1 MKIWRNISFL
11 NVKAERSEREPGL
24 IRRRESV
31 TYLGVYSEKAAI
43 LLNEVINWKINTCI
57 EKYVEAKKNGY
68 VYPPRYFNDDDDFP
82 IKGGGLFV
90 KCNAEVAIS
99 TISEVCLK
107 FKEVGDEYIKKYIR
121 AAFGVD
127 EMTKAIKEKIANELK
142 KFWEA
147 HSKEINNNGMLKI
160 KSTNESG
167 EENVFEY
174 READY
179 LVLYEFLKGRN
190 VNKLKSKYD
199 QTKLDE
205 MIGKRVEDQFVITAV
220 ETIQNE
226 IAKIAETCEDEIY
239 NMEAEFRENCNK
251 FLDMMS
257 KKNKENKKR
266 IADKGMEKIK
276 DLQNQISE
284 MIKMGNINFATRK
297 IKFE

>member
-11 NVKAERSEREPGL
+11 NAKAELEPGL
-24 IRRRESV
+24 IRKRESV

-57 EKYVEAKKNGY
+57 EKYVEAKNACS
-68 VYPPRYFNDDDDFP
+68 VYPQRYYNDDDFP
-82 IKGGGLFV
+82 IKGGGLFI

-147 HSKEINNNGMLKI
+147 HSENINNDGMLKI

-167 EENVFEY
+167 EEIVFKY
-174 READY
+174 CEADY

-226 IAKIAETCEDEIY
+226 IAEIAETCEDEIY

-251 FLDMMS
+251 LFDMMV
-257 KKNKENKKR
+257 KKNKEKKKR
-266 IADKGMEKIK
+266 IADEGMEKIK

-284 MIKMGNINFATRK
+284 MIKMGNINFAVK
-297 IKFE
+297 NIKFE

>member
-43 LLNEVINWKINTCI
+43 LLNEVINWKINICI
-57 EKYVEAKKNGY
+57 EKYVEEKKACS
-68 VYPPRYFNDDDDFP
+68 VYLPKYYDDDDFP
-82 IKGGGLFV
+82 VKGGGLFV
-90 KCNAEVAIS
+90 KCNAEVVIS
-99 TISEVCLK
+99 SIGEVCLK

-147 HSKEINNNGMLKI
+147 HSEEINNNEMLKI

-179 LVLYEFLKGRN
+179 LVLYDFLKGRSID
-190 VNKLKSKYD
+190 KLKSKYD

-205 MIGKRVEDQFVITAV
+205 MIGKRVEDQFVITAI

-251 FLDMMS
+251 LLDMMS
-257 KKNKENKKR
+257 KKNEENKKR

>member
-57 EKYVEAKKNGY
+57 EEYVEAKKNGY

-90 KCNAEVAIS
+90 KCNAEVTIS

-147 HSKEINNNGMLKI
+147 HSEEINNNGMLKI

-179 LVLYEFLKGRN
+179 LVLYEFLKGRSID
-190 VNKLKSKYD
+190 KLKSKYD

-226 IAKIAETCEDEIY
+226 IAEIAETCEGEIY

-251 FLDMMS
+251 LFDMMS

-284 MIKMGNINFATRK
+284 MIKMGNINFAVK
-297 IKFE
+297 NIKFE

>member
-1 MKIWRNISFL
+1 MKIWRNISLL
-11 NVKAERSEREPGL
+11 NVKAESEPGL

-57 EKYVEAKKNGY
+57 EKYVEEKKY
-68 VYPPRYFNDDDDFP
+68 DRVHLPRNYNDDDFPNDFP

-90 KCNAEVAIS
+90 KCNAKVAIS

-127 EMTKAIKEKIANELK
+127 EMTKAIKEKLANELK

-147 HSKEINNNGMLKI
+147 HSEDINNDGMLKI

-167 EENVFEY
+167 EEIVFKY
-174 READY
+174 CEADY

-190 VNKLKSKYD
+190 VDKLKTKYD
-199 QTKLDE
+199 QAKLNE
-205 MIGKRVEDQFVITAV
+205 MIGERVEDQFVITAV

-226 IAKIAETCEDEIY
+226 IAEIAETCEDEIY
-239 NMEAEFRENCNK
+239 NMETEFRENCNK
-251 FLDMMS
+251 LWDAML

-266 IADKGMEKIK
+266 IADEGMEKIK